1 MRYVDKLGTAEN
13 GLIIIG
19 RNHCIC
25 MLPCLVQ
32 DPLFPFLFSLT
43 SEHRNPKEHCIDRS
57 NSFDGK
63 SAQN

>member
-1 MRYVDKLGTAEN
+1 MRCVDKLVTAEN

-25 MLPCLVQ
+25 MLSCFVQ
-32 DPLFPFLFSLT
+32 DPRYPFLFSLT
-43 SEHRNPKEHCIDRS
+43 SDHKNPKEHCIDRS